1 MYLSHNVVV
10 IRAYVVPY
18 AEGNSGNV
26 GGLAQEIFGVQQ
38 GEGFLDDGAGEF
50 KTGLRAMLM
59 RRTAYN

>member
-1 MYLSHNVVV
+1 MLKV
-10 IRAYVVPY
+10 ILVMS
-18 AEGNSGNV
+18 E
-26 GGLAQEIFGVQQ
+26 GLAQEIFGVQQ